1 MFLLPRPCFCFSFHM
16 DYLCLCLYSSPGC
29 NMLQPPSPKYL
40 HALFPHFC
48 ISVQMSLIL
57 QAFPSAC
64 FSPNSASHYL
74 TLQCIFV
81 CLASIFCLLNG
92 HASYMKLDVFLFF
105 SLLYLQHLEQRPHLG
120 HSTQFFN
127 KEMSES
133 KLSSLTFL
141 FSEQLAQ
148 DLAQCRNSKIIY

>member
-105 SLLYLQHLEQRPHLG
+105 FLVISLASGTTPTSR
-120 HSTQFFN
+120 TQYIVFN